1 MSYLII
7 DLIIAAILVICAI
20 HGAWRG
26 LVLSLCGL
34 LAAVVAFAGAGFAA
48 KHLSPMLAEALEP
61 RIAAAIEL
69 RLEAALPHTA
79 YTPAQPDGS
88 VPQSPEEV
96 PLPGVLD
103 ILRDMGLYEALI
115 DAVEDAVS
123 QGMTA
128 AAATAA
134 ASVAAALAQSVAYLG
149 IFILAF
155 VLILLIWR
163 LISGALDLVA
173 RLPGLRFLNRT
184 GGAIL
189 GLLKAG
195 ILLFVAAW
203 LVQYLGNWIPEEMVQ
218 KTWLLRFFMRTNP
231 VELIARLTGR

>member
-1 MSYLII
+1 MDYLIF
-7 DLIIAAILVICAI
+7 DLVIAAVLLICAI

-48 KHLSPMLAEALEP
+48 KTLSPLLAGALEP

-69 RLEAALPHTA
+69 RLEEELPGA
-79 YTPAQPDGS
+79 EPAQPDAS
-88 VPQSPEEV
+88 APQAPEEV
-96 PLPGVLD
+96 PLPGVLET
-103 ILRDMGLYEALI
+103 LRDMGLYQNLI
-115 DAVEDAVS
+115 DAVGEAVA
-123 QGMTA
+123 QGMSA

-149 IFILAF
+149 VFIVAF
-155 VLILLIWR
+155 VLILLVWR

-173 RLPGLRFLNRT
+173 RLPVLHFLNKT
-184 GGAIL
+184 GGAIF
-189 GLLKAG
+189 GLLQAC

-203 LVQYLGNWIPEEMVQ
+203 LAQYLGNWIPEETVQ
-218 KTWLLRFFMRTNP
+218 KTWLLQFFMRTNP